1 MTISLGMLLKSC
13 KSFNHLWHHPDEL
26 EDDLSLSSCL
36 WNSFSNSNYR
46 HGRII
51 PGLVWQ
57 GSSSITVFLTDDQL
71 QYSSNVV
78 IAVWY
83 NSPNDGSYCIG
94 TDLGS
99 EDKWYKQL
107 QLILQLQPGIF
118 IPDDGGYCLNVITTD
133 TGLKSVFS
141 INIFYWVTCR
151 HVGRLVVPARA
162 VRHNK
167 SDKLNRFHWAEILK
181 LS

>member
-1 MTISLGMLLKSC
+1 MFLKLKNILTISLGMLLKSC

-83 NSPNDGSYCIG
+83 NSPDDGSYCMG

-133 TGLKSVFS
+133 TGLK
-141 INIFYWVTCR
+141 R
-151 HVGRLVVPARA
+151 HRRDSNSRSPVY
-162 VRHNK
+162 
-167 SDKLNRFHWAEILK
+167 
-181 LS
+181 

>member
-133 TGLKSVFS
+133 TGLRCGNTWWGGKYHWRWCSRGWYCRNVTRNCKLRSILVISV
-141 INIFYWVTCR
+141 II
-151 HVGRLVVPARA
+151 
-162 VRHNK
+162 
-167 SDKLNRFHWAEILK
+167 
-181 LS
+181 

>member
-83 NSPNDGSYCIG
+83 NSPDDGSYCMG

-133 TGLKSVFS
+133 RGLSLRWTRIWS
-141 INIFYWVTCR
+141 T
-151 HVGRLVVPARA
+151 
-162 VRHNK
+162 
-167 SDKLNRFHWAEILK
+167 ILSM
-181 LS
+181 LTLEFLIWFLM